1 MTNLW
6 QKAVCFFA
14 VENGTVLAFCGAVPL
29 SDGEWELEK
38 MGSNPDVPHRGAGQ
52 AVFTACMNWA
62 LEHGARR
69 LLIYS
74 NRKLKPALHI
84 YAKCGFREIAV
95 TGAPYSRADIAL
107 EFIPA

>member
-1 MTNLW
+1 
-6 QKAVCFFA
+6 
-14 VENGTVLAFCGAVPL
+14 
-29 SDGEWELEK
+29 
-38 MGSNPDVPHRGAGQ
+38 MGSNPEISHRGAGQ

-69 LLIYS
+69 LLIYC

-84 YAKCGFREIAV
+84 YAKYGFKEIPV
-95 TGAPYSRADIAL
+95 DNAPYSRADIAL

>member
-1 MTNLW
+1 MFFSQWKMEPFWTA
-6 QKAVCFFA
+6 AVLCHCQT
-14 VENGTVLAFCGAVPL
+14 EPGNWKNGIQSGNSPQR
-29 SDGEWELEK
+29 SRS
-38 MGSNPDVPHRGAGQ
+38 GS
-52 AVFTACMNWA
+52 FSACMNWA

-84 YAKCGFREIAV
+84 YEKYGFKEIP
-95 TGAPYSRADIAL
+95 TDGAPYNRADIAL

>member
-1 MTNLW
+1 
-6 QKAVCFFA
+6 
-14 VENGTVLAFCGAVPL
+14 
-29 SDGEWELEK
+29 
-38 MGSNPDVPHRGAGQ
+38 
-52 AVFTACMNWA
+52 MNWA

-84 YAKCGFREIAV
+84 YEKYGFKEIP
-95 TGAPYSRADIAL
+95 TDGAPYNRADIAL